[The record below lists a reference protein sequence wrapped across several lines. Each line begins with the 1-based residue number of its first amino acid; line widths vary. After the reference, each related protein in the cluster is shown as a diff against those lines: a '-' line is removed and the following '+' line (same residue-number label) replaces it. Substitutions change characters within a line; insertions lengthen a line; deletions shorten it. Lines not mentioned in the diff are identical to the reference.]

1 MDRAKLQKMR
11 EVGVRV
17 VRTCQTC
24 RHREP
29 ADGRWSHCALH
40 EYEHEKHSGSRQ
52 LPAHAWLVCDSWE
65 AAPVSKF
72 LLELGAYADEPWL
85 EDA

>member
-29 ADGRWSHCALH
+29 ADGRWSHCTLH
-40 EYEHEKHSGSRQ
+40 EYEHEKHTGTRT
-52 LPAHAWLVCDSWE
+52 LPAHDALVCDSWE
-65 AAPVSKF
+65 AHSVSRL
-72 LLELGAYADEPWL
+72 LLELGEYANEPWL
-85 EDA
+85 DEQ